1 MHQPPGERVVV
12 VVVVAHGPCT
22 WLLSLCLAL
31 ALVRRQVSLRDFLL
45 LRPEARSLVRDFL
58 LFRPEAGGLVSRGC
72 RGAAP
77 SESDWSLSALARDVS
92 VWRWSPHVALPSSGR
107 CGPQDPVW

>member
-1 MHQPPGERVVV
+1 M
-12 VVVVAHGPCT
+12 
-22 WLLSLCLAL
+22 
-31 ALVRRQVSLRDFLL
+31 
-45 LRPEARSLVRDFL
+45 
-58 LFRPEAGGLVSRGC
+58 SRGC